1 MSEHM
6 HQAAVEPIH
15 LPVAASVPIHGRL
28 SDGSPLTIAFAL
40 YECDPFAVS
49 MVIAQ
54 GPLPGRVEQ
63 WKFDRD
69 LLSAVFDPACAGR
82 VGELDVRLSF
92 DLDQVRFDF
101 HGVEGWDWVTVPAT
115 DLAVFV
121 RLMGEA
127 LPLERAAELRAFDL
141 DRFLG
146 ALLWDAS

>member
-1 MSEHM
+1 MSEHT
-6 HQAAVEPIH
+6 HQAVEPIH

-54 GPLPGRVEQ
+54 GPPPGKVVH

-69 LLSAVFDPACAGR
+69 LLSAVFDPAAQGT
-82 VGELDVRLSF
+82 VGEGKVRLSF
-92 DLDQVRFDF
+92 DLDRVRFDF
-101 HGVEGWDWVTVPAT
+101 EGVEGSCWLTVPAC

-121 RLMGEA
+121 RLMAEA
-127 LPLERAAELRAFDL
+127 LPLDRAAELRAFDL
-141 DRFLG
+141 DRYLG
-146 ALLWDAS
+146 QLMWGAS

>member
-1 MSEHM
+1 MSEHT
-6 HQAAVEPIH
+6 HQAVEPIH

-49 MVIAQ
+49 MVVAQ
-54 GPLPGRVEQ
+54 GPMPGTVRL

-69 LLSAVFDPACAGR
+69 LLSAVFDPACAGT
-82 VGELDVRLSF
+82 VGELDVQLSF
-92 DLDQVRFDF
+92 DLDLVRFDM
-101 HGVEGWDWVTVPAT
+101 HGPAGWNWFTVPAC

-121 RLMGEA
+121 RLMAEA
-127 LPLERAAELRAFDL
+127 LPMERAAELRAFDL

-146 ALLWDAS
+146 RLMWGAA